1 MLIYKK
7 YFFDSAHYLENF
19 KKGHEYNNVHGHSY
33 EVVISIDKILEK
45 KQQWVM
51 NFDELDKIV
60 NPLIQILDHNILNEV
75 DGLDN
80 PTSENIARWFWK
92 NIKSKIKDLKS
103 VEIIRPRI
111 GGCIYKGD

>member
-1 MLIYKK
+1 M
-7 YFFDSAHYLENF
+7 ENCHPGSDVAKTYSGSSSF
-19 KKGHEYNNVHGHSY
+19 LALRTPGIHE
-33 EVVISIDKILEK
+33 
-45 KQQWVM
+45 
-51 NFDELDKIV
+51 